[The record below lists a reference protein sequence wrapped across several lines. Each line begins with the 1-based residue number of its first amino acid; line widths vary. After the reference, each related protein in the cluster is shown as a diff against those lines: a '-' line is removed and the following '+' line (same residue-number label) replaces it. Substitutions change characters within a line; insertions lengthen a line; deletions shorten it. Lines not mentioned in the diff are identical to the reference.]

1 MFFFGGGRYPMWKLP
16 ILGKR
21 KWLSQI
27 THGKCKRKLVKNAAT
42 AAQLRHL
49 RWPIFLYEDDEWMFP
64 IRADEC
70 WHLRLENGCWGKRKE
85 ISMDTVIEFGLRIFL
100 RYQSF
105 KRWKLWGIVILR
117 SQKPNNSMDNTKRS
131 GMGGFFQYE
140 CINAIKQKR
149 KEDWSPAWSKMFQGK
164 QRSESTP

>member
-85 ISMDTVIEFGLRIFL
+85 ISMDTVSEFGLRIFL

-131 GMGGFFQYE
+131 GTGGFFSIWMY
-140 CINAIKQKR
+140 KR
-149 KEDWSPAWSKMFQGK
+149 NQTKTQRRLKSSLIQNVSGE